1 MSSCCKLPY
10 EVLRLKV
17 TSLEKRRQRG
27 DLVEA
32 YKIPTGK
39 EGVDPN
45 SFFILDKKQYRP
57 TL

>member
-1 MSSCCKLPY
+1 
-10 EVLRLKV
+10 VLRLKV